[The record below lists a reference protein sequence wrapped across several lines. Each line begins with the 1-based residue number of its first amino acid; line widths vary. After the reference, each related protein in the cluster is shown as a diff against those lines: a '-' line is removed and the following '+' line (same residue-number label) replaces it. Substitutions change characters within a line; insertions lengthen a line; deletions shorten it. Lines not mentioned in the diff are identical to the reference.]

1 MSTQTLRITKSWRWG
16 AGTSTGWKALATLTS
31 SDPYTPT
38 QQVIISHAESTVP
51 RTDETMVFGC
61 KQGTDDPNWGDVL
74 RAEPGSA
81 SPHQL
86 FPRADIQIDSGVEE
100 LWRES

>member
-16 AGTSTGWKALATLTS
+16 AVTSSGWRALATLKS
-31 SDPYTPT
+31 SDPYTPNRK
-38 QQVIISHAESTVP
+38 VIISHAESIVP

-61 KQGTDDPNWGDVL
+61 KPGTEDPDWGDVL
-74 RAEPGSA
+74 CAEPGSV

-86 FPRADIQIDSGVEE
+86 FPRADIQIDPGVEE